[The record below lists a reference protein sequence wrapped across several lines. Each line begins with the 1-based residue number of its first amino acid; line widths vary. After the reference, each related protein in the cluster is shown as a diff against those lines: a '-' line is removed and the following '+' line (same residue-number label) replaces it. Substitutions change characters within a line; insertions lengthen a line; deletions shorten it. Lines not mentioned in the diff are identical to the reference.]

1 MPISSLDA
9 ITYANQNMQV
19 AASKQTDYRGRID
32 FQNVIAAARIN
43 EKTNAVTDV
52 DDLLESVEID
62 PQKEH
67 NRERAEEETGEKEQE
82 TLAHYKNIRK
92 RASEDELYESLPY
105 HILDI
110 RA

>member
-1 MPISSLDA
+1 MPITPLDA

-19 AASKQTDYRGRID
+19 AASKQTDYRGRVD
-32 FQNVIAAARIN
+32 FQNIIAAARIN
-43 EKTNAVTDV
+43 EKTNMVEDV
-52 DDLLESVEID
+52 DDLIESVEVD
-62 PQKEH
+62 PEKEH
-67 NRERAEEETGEKEQE
+67 NRERTEEETGEKEQE

-92 RASEDELYESLPY
+92 KASEDELYESLPY

>member
-1 MPISSLDA
+1 MPITPLDA

-19 AASKQTDYRGRID
+19 AASKQTDYRGRVD

-43 EKTNAVTDV
+43 EKTNMVEDV
-52 DDLLESVEID
+52 DDLIESVEVD
-62 PQKEH
+62 PEKEH
-67 NRERAEEETGEKEQE
+67 NRERTEEETGEKEQE

-92 RASEDELYESLPY
+92 KASEDELYESLPY

>member
-1 MPISSLDA
+1 MPITPLDA

-19 AASKQTDYRGRID
+19 AASKQTDYRGRVD

-43 EKTNAVTDV
+43 EKTNMVEDV
-52 DDLLESVEID
+52 DDLIESVEVD
-62 PQKEH
+62 SEKEH
-67 NRERAEEETGEKEQE
+67 NRERTEEETGEKEQE

-92 RASEDELYESLPY
+92 KASEDELYESLPY

>member
-1 MPISSLDA
+1 MPITPLDA

-19 AASKQTDYRGRID
+19 AASKQTDYRGRVD

-43 EKTNAVTDV
+43 EKTNMVEDV
-52 DDLLESVEID
+52 DDLIESVEVD
-62 PQKEH
+62 PEKEH
-67 NRERAEEETGEKEQE
+67 NREQTEEETGEKEQE

-92 RASEDELYESLPY
+92 KASEDELYESLPY